1 MLKMMGKKIFTI
13 LGSNFLF
20 VLTHDLYFRIFD
32 LRNMP
37 YTTGRILSWYD
48 DIEPVASP
56 QLREFVHIQAGILI
70 CYTCA
75 RKMDYLDLQIRGYI
89 YISLASQ

>member
-1 MLKMMGKKIFTI
+1 MMGRKIFTI
-13 LGSNFLF
+13 LSSAFLF
-20 VLTHDLYFRIFD
+20 VFAFDLCYRIFD

-56 QLREFVHIQAGILI
+56 QLREFVHIEAGILI
-70 CYTCA
+70 CFAYA
-75 RKMDYLDLQIRGYI
+75 NVHINKH
-89 YISLASQ
+89 S